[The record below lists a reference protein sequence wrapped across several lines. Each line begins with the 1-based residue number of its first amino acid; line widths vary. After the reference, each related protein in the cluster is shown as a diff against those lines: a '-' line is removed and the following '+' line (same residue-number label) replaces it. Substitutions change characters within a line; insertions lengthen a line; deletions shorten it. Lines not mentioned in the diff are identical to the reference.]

1 MTDVTHDP
9 LPALRDRSLTS
20 HKGDYGRALI
30 IGGSLGMAGAPA
42 LAGMACLRSGAG
54 LVSVATPRCV
64 QATVASFCP
73 AYMTQPLADDG
84 ERLVDKA
91 GQAIAKLLDDA
102 DAAAIGPGLGRS
114 DAINALVGSTW
125 TIAKPMVI
133 DADALNAIAAMG
145 ASRAAPA
152 GPRVLTPHAGEFA
165 RLSGSP
171 LSDPNDATER
181 RDRAAELARSLG
193 GEQTVVLLKGA
204 HTVITDGERY
214 AVNATGN
221 PGMAT
226 GGTGDVLTGIVTA
239 LLAQGLGAFD
249 AARLGAHVH
258 GLAGD
263 LAAAKLGV
271 IGLTATD
278 LLDYLPEAWIQTTKL
293 TQLAADI

>member
-1 MTDVTHDP
+1 MIDVTHDP
-9 LPALRDRSLTS
+9 LPALRDRLATS
-20 HKGDYGRALI
+20 HKGDYGRALVV
-30 IGGSLGMAGAPA
+30 GGSLGMAGAPA

-64 QATVASFCP
+64 QATVASFCA

-91 GQAIAKLLDDA
+91 GQAVAKLLEDA

-114 DAINALVGSTW
+114 DAINSLVGAMW
-125 TIAKPMVI
+125 TLPTPMVV
-133 DADALNAIAAMG
+133 DADALNSLALMG
-145 ASRAAPA
+145 SSRAAPA

-171 LSDPNDATER
+171 LSDPNHPEER
-181 RDRAAELARSLG
+181 RDRTAELVQSLG
-193 GEQTVVLLKGA
+193 GDQTVVLLKGA
-204 HTVITDGERY
+204 HTIITDGDRY

-226 GGTGDVLTGIVTA
+226 GGTGDVLTGVITA
-239 LLAQGLGAFD
+239 LLAQGLDAFA
-249 AARLGAHVH
+249 AARLAAHVH

-271 IGLTATD
+271 IALTATD
-278 LLDYLPEAWIQTTKL
+278 LLDYLPEAWNQTTKL
-293 TQLAADI
+293 TQLSADI